1 MLHKGVRKII
11 YDKSNVSV
19 FDVVGK
25 QPEQTAS
32 CLIGS

>member
-1 MLHKGVRKII
+1 MQPKGGRKII
-11 YDKSNVSV
+11 FDKCNVSV
-19 FDVVGK
+19 FDVVEK